1 MRSAPRALAAAS
13 ALLVALGLAA
23 CSSPAAPPAS
33 PAAVPTAGA
42 PAAAASPTPTA
53 TTAEGAETSSTVVA
67 ALGDSLSL
75 GFNACDHYGDC
86 PSTSWITGTDQTV
99 DSIASRLR
107 AKTGAPVTVHND
119 ARSGVSVDDL
129 PRQVDLAIAQHPD
142 LVTVLIGGNDICKA
156 TVADMTSAR
165 AYSDVVETQLTRLAA
180 ALPDARILVA
190 SVPDVTDLRPVAAA
204 NPTARFLWTT
214 LGGCTTVLGD
224 PQSDSVA
231 TQNRLATV
239 RDRIDAYN
247 EALATTCATLPRC
260 VWDDGA
266 LNRYQPTM
274 AQLSALD
281 YFHPSLA
288 GLRELAEIEWNALQ
302 HD

>member
-1 MRSAPRALAAAS
+1 MRSASRALAAAS

-23 CSSPAAPPAS
+23 CSSPSGPPAAS
-33 PAAVPTAGA
+33 R
-42 PAAAASPTPTA
+42 PAAAPTTSAPASPTPTT
-53 TTAEGAETSSTVVA
+53 TTAEGAETSSTVIA

-86 PSTSWITGTDQTV
+86 PSVSWITGTNGTV
-99 DSIASRLR
+99 NSIATRLR
-107 AKTGAPVTVHND
+107 AKTGTPVTVHND

-129 PRQVDLAIAQHPD
+129 SRQVDLAIAQRPD
-142 LVTVLIGGNDICKA
+142 IVTVLIGANDICRA
-156 TVADMTSAR
+156 TVADMTSPR
-165 AYSDVVETQLTRLAA
+165 TYSDVVDVQLTRLAT

-190 SVPDVTDLRPVAAA
+190 SVPDVTDLRPVASA
-204 NPTARFLWTT
+204 NRTARFLWTT

-224 PQSDSVA
+224 PESDSVA
-231 TQNRLATV
+231 TQSRLATV

-260 VWDDGA
+260 VWDGGA
-266 LNRYQPTM
+266 LNRYQPTI
-274 AQLSALD
+274 AQLSPLD

-288 GLRELAEIEWNALQ
+288 GLRELAEIEWTALQ
-302 HD
+302 GG